1 MADSGFVLFKRTR
14 DVELKI
20 SEFLSNILH
29 VGFLYAAG
37 IEKYFDKGAV
47 PEFDD
52 IRDQVST
59 YEAKNDELRRTV
71 EIDLYAQMILPDVR
85 SDILRLLEGC
95 DRVINTYEENLV
107 NMSIEQPKVP
117 SEYQEAI
124 LDMIKPTLTCVGTLI
139 EAVRCFFS
147 GKPVE
152 ELAKQVSFFEHEID
166 KMTFKLKHA
175 VFSNKKLPLARQ
187 MQLRDFIDGIER
199 LSDRAEDVADRLSV
213 VSVKHAL

>member
-1 MADSGFVLFKRTR
+1 MSDGGFVLFKRTR

-20 SEFLSNILH
+20 SEFLSNVLH
-29 VGFLYAAG
+29 GGFLYAAG
-37 IEKYFDKGAV
+37 MEKYFDKGSCA
-47 PEFDD
+47 EFDD
-52 IRDQVST
+52 IREQVST
-59 YEAKNDELRRTV
+59 YEAKNDDLRRTV
-71 EIDLYAQMILPDVR
+71 EIGLYAQMILPDVR

-107 NMSIEQPKVP
+107 NMSIERPKIPV
-117 SEYQEAI
+117 EYQEAI
-124 LDMIKPTLTCVGTLI
+124 MDMVKPTLTCVGTLI

-147 GKPVE
+147 GKSVD

-166 KMTFKLKHA
+166 KMTFKLKRKI
-175 VFSNKKLPLARQ
+175 FSDKKLPLARQ

-213 VSVKHAL
+213 VAVKHAL